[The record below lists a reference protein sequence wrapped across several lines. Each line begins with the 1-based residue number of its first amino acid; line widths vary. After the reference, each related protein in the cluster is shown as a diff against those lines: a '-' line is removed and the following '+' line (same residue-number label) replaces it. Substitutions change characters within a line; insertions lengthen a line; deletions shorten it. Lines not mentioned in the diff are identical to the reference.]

1 VCDGVPAM
9 EDLLQLFDGVRHE
22 LSIFMNGV
30 CDFIGQH
37 PNLTKPGEEIVH
49 SYKKRLKDRDHLAAK
64 IRRKFDEDKIINK
77 DNFFTEFTDL
87 AGVRILHLFQE
98 QFGTIDLVIR
108 ERVQG
113 GDWCLAER
121 PRAYT
126 WDPESVQFFSRFD
139 VDVIEKSTSYTSV
152 HYVVK
157 PRRDSP
163 VSCEVQVRTLFEEI
177 WGEVDHRMNYP
188 TPSENMACK
197 EQIRVLAK
205 LVGAGSRL
213 LDSLH
218 RVHFGEK
225 P

>member
-1 VCDGVPAM
+1 M
-9 EDLLQLFDGVRHE
+9 EDLLQLFDGIRHE
-22 LSIFMNGV
+22 LSIFMNGD

-37 PNLTKPGEEIVH
+37 PDLNKPGEEVVH
-49 SYKKRLKDRDHLAAK
+49 SCKKRLKDRHHLLAK
-64 IRRKFDEDKIINK
+64 IKRKVAEDKIINQE
-77 DNFFTEFTDL
+77 NFFSEFTDL

-98 QFGTIDLVIR
+98 QFRPIDSVIR
-108 ERVQG
+108 KRIEG

-126 WDPESVQFFSRFD
+126 WDPESVQFFRQFD
-139 VDVIEKSTSYTSV
+139 LEVIEKSTSYTSV

-157 PRRDSP
+157 PRPDSP

-188 TPSENMACK
+188 TPSEKIACK

-218 RVHFGEK
+218 RVHFADQLVCRF
-225 P
+225 

>member
-1 VCDGVPAM
+1 M
-9 EDLLQLFDGVRHE
+9 EELLELFDGMRHE

-37 PNLTKPGEEIVH
+37 PGLTKPDQEIVH
-49 SYKKRLKDRDHLAAK
+49 SCKKRLKDRSHLA
-64 IRRKFDEDKIINK
+64 DKIKRRMAENREINK
-77 DNFFTEFTDL
+77 DNFFSEFTDL

-98 QFGTIDLVIR
+98 QFRPIDAVIR
-108 ERVQG
+108 DRIQG
-113 GDWCLAER
+113 GDWVLGER
-121 PRAYT
+121 ARAYT
-126 WDPESVQFFSRFD
+126 WDPESVQFFQQFD

-152 HYVVK
+152 HYIVK

-163 VSCEVQVRTLFEEI
+163 VCCEVQVRTLFEEI

-188 TPSENMACK
+188 TPSQNLACK

-218 RVHFGEK
+218 RVHITE
-225 P
+225 